1 MQVEFFKKCISEI
14 NFNNFFS
21 TEKAGKHQ
29 ASCNGTTVIDSSP
42 ISALLQDA
50 CCMIFLIYGILLKYN
65 HLYNT

>member
-14 NFNNFFS
+14 NFKNFFS

-29 ASCNGTTVIDSSP
+29 ASCNPGIDSSP